1 MICRLYLLQLLYITA
16 RLEKNMNSSENYK
29 IVKSALL
36 RRRSIKAMY
45 HGKER
50 LLSPH
55 VIGHTDGHEQALFYQ
70 FGGESNSRPIIPGS
84 TQNWRCL
91 RLSEIT
97 ILEIIDDWKTADN
110 HSSAQHCV
118 HDVDKEVEY

>member
-36 RRRSIKAMY
+36 SRRSIKAMY

-70 FGGESNSRPIIPGS
+70 FDGESNSRPISPGS

-91 RLSEIT
+91 KLSDVK
-97 ILEIIDDWKTADN
+97 ILGSIDEWHTAEN
-110 HSSAQHCV
+110 HSTTQHCV
-118 HDVDKEVEY
+118 QEVDVEVEY